1 METRIFQA
9 VEGYPGKDRE
19 LVRRALEGDQR
30 AFAGLYRTH
39 HPRVYRIIICRTED
53 RDEAE
58 DLVQV
63 TFMRAFQALESF
75 RGDAAFSTWLT
86 QIALNVCASHRRAQR
101 VRQDWLKGLEDLD
114 AAPRRERKTLED
126 PEEATRRRERQELV
140 AQGIQALP
148 APYREAMWLRYV
160 QDRSYL
166 EITQALQA
174 PMGTVKTW
182 LCRARRQLMGEL
194 QKLFRTR
201 RNPETN
207 LPCHRSNRSKR
218 HITLSSPRST
228 P

>member
-1 METRIFQA
+1 L
-9 VEGYPGKDRE
+9 K
-19 LVRRALEGDQR
+19 GDQR
-30 AFAGLYRTH
+30 AFEGLYRTH
-39 HPRVYRIIICRTED
+39 RPRVYRIVICRTED
-53 RDEAE
+53 QDEAE

-86 QIALNVCASHRRAQR
+86 QIALNVCASHHRAQR
-101 VRQDWLKGLEDLD
+101 VRQDWLDEVGNSD
-114 AAPRRERKTLED
+114 AIPHMERKTLED
-126 PEEATRRRERQELV
+126 PEEVTRRRERQELV
-140 AQGIQALP
+140 TQGIQALP

-194 QKLFRTR
+194 QKSF
-201 RNPETN
+201 
-207 LPCHRSNRSKR
+207 
-218 HITLSSPRST
+218 
-228 P
+228 